1 MADLADD
8 RRKVN
13 KSKMPP
19 EGAIFSGEGFSYWR
33 RKITSWF
40 FTGLFSSSVLIVLFP
55 LLLIIGYLFFKGA
68 SSVNLNFFIHR
79 PAPVG
84 EAGGGMGNGIIGSL
98 FIVGLA
104 SLLGIPI
111 GLLGGIFLGE
121 FPHSKLSTVT
131 RFVADVLNGTPSIVM
146 GVFAYTVVVLPMKSF
161 SAIAGGFALGVMMIP
176 TIIRTT
182 DEILQTV
189 PLTIREASLALGVPY
204 WRTVLSV
211 ILRSAKSGIVTGIL
225 LSIARVLGETAPL
238 LFTSFNNAFFSYSLT
253 QPISSLSVQIFSYA
267 ISPYQDWHRQA
278 WAGALVLVVSILIL
292 NLAVRAFSRQKYE
305 QAI

>member
-1 MADLADD
+1 MNNVKTSLSDA
-8 RRKVN
+8 
-13 KSKMPP
+13 
-19 EGAIFSGEGFSYWR
+19 GFSGKGFSYWR
-33 RKITSWF
+33 RKISSGF
-40 FTGLFSSSVLIVLFP
+40 FTLLFSSSVLIVLLP
-55 LLLIIGYLFFKGA
+55 LLLIVGYLFFKGA
-68 SSVNLNFFIHR
+68 SSVNLNFFLHR

-84 EAGGGMGNGIIGSL
+84 ETGGGMGNGIIGSL
-98 FIVGLA
+98 LIVSLA

-121 FPHSKLSTVT
+121 FPNSKLSTIT

-176 TIIRTT
+176 TILRTT

-211 ILRSAKSGIVTGIL
+211 ILRSAKSGIITGIL

-238 LFTSFNNAFFSYSLT
+238 LFTSFNNAFFSYSLM

-267 ISPYQDWHRQA
+267 ISPYEDWHRQA
-278 WAGALVLVVSILIL
+278 WAGALVLVVGILVV
-292 NLAVRAFSRQKYE
+292 NLAVRAFSRQKFE
-305 QAI
+305 QT

>member
-1 MADLADD
+1 M
-8 RRKVN
+8 
-13 KSKMPP
+13 KSEKI
-19 EGAIFSGEGFSYWR
+19 ELSKTGFAGSGFSYWR
-33 RKITSWF
+33 RKAMSGF
-40 FTGLFSSSVLIVLFP
+40 FTALFSSSILIVLLP
-55 LLLIIGYLFFKGA
+55 LLLIVGYLFFKGA
-68 SSVNLNFFIHR
+68 SSVNLDFFLHR

-84 EAGGGMGNGIIGSL
+84 ETGGGMGNAIIGSL

-121 FPHSKLSTVT
+121 FPNSKLSTLT

-176 TIIRTT
+176 TVIRTT

-189 PLTIREASLALGVPY
+189 PNSIREASLALGVPY

-211 ILRSAKSGIVTGIL
+211 VLRSAKSGIVTGIL

-238 LFTSFNNAFFSYSLT
+238 LFTSFNNAFFGYSLT
-253 QPISSLSVQIFSYA
+253 QPISSLPVQIFNYA
-267 ISPYQDWHRQA
+267 ISPYEDWHRQA
-278 WAGALVLVVSILIL
+278 WAGALVLVVGILVV

-305 QAI
+305 QVV